1 MSTWVAVFAMPLRLK
16 IGCRRPALFIVLASE
31 PRPNPDFVSIFRKLR
46 SSLRNEMVF
55 GLVCRGWCFPI
66 CACHPVAEAMLYNLS
81 LFVPILTQLP
91 ELVPTEPGREDCAG
105 SRCRSWRRQSRGTK
119 AILKPHDLAP
129 AETAKDLAQHFGS
142 KDNRSLRFF
151 VDSSWILKI
160 YDDYS

>member
-1 MSTWVAVFAMPLRLK
+1 MAGSIVPFAVHCTSIYNPYNLIKTTTQGTGNLY
-16 IGCRRPALFIVLASE
+16 IYNQTSSPSSE
-31 PRPNPDFVSIFRKLR
+31 NGVY

-105 SRCRSWRRQSRGTK
+105 SRCRSWCRQSR
-119 AILKPHDLAP
+119 ARRLYIYIV
-129 AETAKDLAQHFGS
+129 GS
-142 KDNRSLRFF
+142 KFDNGRHPGESGLRRQGLR
-151 VDSSWILKI
+151 VVPLLGS
-160 YDDYS
+160 

>member
-1 MSTWVAVFAMPLRLK
+1 
-16 IGCRRPALFIVLASE
+16 
-31 PRPNPDFVSIFRKLR
+31 
-46 SSLRNEMVF
+46 MVF

-142 KDNRSLRFF
+142 KDNRILRFF